1 MRPLFA
7 AAACAFA
14 VAGSVLVTGVPAAA
28 QAQQWNDER
37 TMALVDAAIARRAAQ
52 LADSG
57 LANYRATAHGSL
69 TFLGQ
74 VGEGFPDPPKVVRTD
89 ELAVEVYW
97 RAPNQS
103 KQLIVGRRDSL
114 LLPADIQYHTDHLAI
129 VQNNFPSI
137 IRLGDGDEVRDV
149 PHPLSALGRTLYDF
163 AITDSLTIRTNDRVF
178 DVMMVNVRP
187 KDAARPRAV
196 GAVYL
201 DRANGT
207 VVRMTFS
214 FTRAALKDEE
224 LEDVSIILENGLV
237 DGRFWLPRRQEIE
250 IRRTGSWLQFP
261 VRGIIRGRW
270 EICCVQVNAGLQPSL
285 FQGPEIASL
294 PPDRLKAYPFTGKAI
309 DAIPGDVKLA
319 GNDDVRRVQDAARAL
334 VRADALARVE
344 RTALS
349 APAISDILR
358 MNRVEGLAVGAG
370 LSRSLGNG
378 FSAGARARFGTSD
391 HAFKEVLTA
400 AWRRANGAGV
410 TLAAHDDFRSAG
422 DVAEASGVRNSIAA
436 QEFGT
441 DLTDEYRSRGLT
453 LGIEAGEH
461 LGARWSLAIDLD
473 RESPLAVH
481 AKPVSGSFLPV
492 FAADSSTEWRATVQ
506 AFHARSD
513 APLGATIELGG
524 SLSGGRNHFDGGR
537 RDGLSTWTGRISV
550 EAAIE
555 RPFGA
560 DRLVLNTTV
569 ASVLG
574 ALAPAQDLVYFG
586 GPVTGPGY
594 GYHEFGGDAGLSQRV
609 EWRHPAWT
617 MPLPLGR
624 FGPLRTWVTLVPF
637 AQAIWTGGSRPSQ
650 AGAAGWHESAGL
662 GILTFFDLLRFD
674 VARGVRNGRWTFSVD
689 FSHDLWR
696 IL

>member
-28 QAQQWNDER
+28 HAQQWNDER
-37 TMALVDAAIARRAAQ
+37 TMAMVDVAIARRAAQ

-57 LANYRATAHGSL
+57 LANYHATAHGSL

-114 LLPADIQYHTDHLAI
+114 MLPADIQYHTDHLAI

-149 PHPLSALGRTLYDF
+149 PHPLSAFGRTIYDF
-163 AITDSLTIRTNDRVF
+163 AIADSLTIRTNDRVF

-187 KDAARPRAV
+187 KDATKARAV

-224 LEDVSIILENGLV
+224 LEDVSVILENGLV

-270 EICCVQVNAGLQPSL
+270 EICCVEVNTGVQPSFFL
-285 FQGPEIASL
+285 GPEVVTL
-294 PPDRLKAYPFTGKAI
+294 PQDRLKAYPFTGLAI

-349 APAISDILR
+349 APAISDVLR

-370 LSRSLGNG
+370 LSRSLGSG
-378 FSAGARARFGTSD
+378 FSAGARARFGTAD

-400 AWRRANGAGV
+400 EWRRASGAGV

-422 DVAEASGVRNSIAA
+422 DAAEASGVRNSIAA

-441 DLTDEYRSRGLT
+441 DLTDDYKSRGFT
-453 LGIEAGEH
+453 LAIDAGERF
-461 LGARWSLAIDLD
+461 GARWRLAIDLG

-481 AKPVSGSFLPV
+481 AKPVSGAFQPA
-492 FAADSSTEWRATVQ
+492 FAADSTTAWRATVQ
-506 AFHARSD
+506 GFHARND
-513 APLGATIELGG
+513 GPFGTTVELGG
-524 SLSGGRNHFDGGR
+524 SLSVAHTNFDGGLR
-537 RDGLSTWTGRISV
+537 RGLSNWTGRVSAA
-550 EAAIE
+550 AAIE

-560 DRLVLNTTV
+560 DRLVLNTT
-569 ASVLG
+569 AATVLG
-574 ALAPAQDLVYFG
+574 AFAPSQDLVYFG

-594 GYHEFGGDAGLSQRV
+594 GYHEFGGDAGVSQRV

-624 FGPLRTWVTLVPF
+624 FGPLRTSVTLVPF
-637 AQAIWTGGSRPSQ
+637 AQAVWMDASRPGQ
-650 AGAAGWHESAGL
+650 AVSAGWHESAGL
-662 GILTFFDLLRFD
+662 GVLTFFDLLRFD
-674 VARGVRNGRWTFSVD
+674 VAHGVRGGRWTFSVD
-689 FSHDLWR
+689 FTHDLWR
-696 IL
+696 IF

>member
-1 MRPLFA
+1 M
-7 AAACAFA
+7 
-14 VAGSVLVTGVPAAA
+14 TGVPAAA
-28 QAQQWNDER
+28 HAQQWNDER

-74 VGEGFPDPPKVVRTD
+74 VGQGFPDPPKVVRTD

-149 PHPLSALGRTLYDF
+149 PHPLSALGRTIYDF
-163 AITDSLTIRTNDRVF
+163 AITDSLTIRTNDRAF
-178 DVMMVNVRP
+178 DVVMVNVRP
-187 KDAARPRAV
+187 KDPSQPRAV

-250 IRRTGSWLQFP
+250 IRRTGSWLEFP

-270 EICCVQVNAGLQPSL
+270 EICCVEVNTGVQASF
-285 FQGPEIASL
+285 FQGPEIVSL

-358 MNRVEGLAVGAG
+358 VNRIEGLAVGGGAFAE
-370 LSRSLGNG
+370 SRQWILGRR
-378 FSAGARARFGTSD
+378 ARAIRHRGSRVQGSAD
-391 HAFKEVLTA
+391 RGVA
-400 AWRRANGAGV
+400 ARERRRRHDRRARRLPFRGRRTGGERRPQQHRGPGIRHGPDGRLPVARIHAGHRHGR
-410 TLAAHDDFRSAG
+410 AARRAMESLDRHGPA
-422 DVAEASGVRNSIAA
+422 VAAVRA
-436 QEFGT
+436 
-441 DLTDEYRSRGLT
+441 R
-453 LGIEAGEH
+453 EAGERCVPARVRRGLGH
-461 LGARWSLAIDLD
+461 GVARDRAGVPRAERRTARRDDRAGRVAVGGARRLRRRPARRPLELD
-473 RESPLAVH
+473 R
-481 AKPVSGSFLPV
+481 
-492 FAADSSTEWRATVQ
+492 ADLGRRRRSS
-506 AFHARSD
+506 ARS
-513 APLGATIELGG
+513 ARTG
-524 SLSGGRNHFDGGR
+524 SC
-537 RDGLSTWTGRISV
+537 
-550 EAAIE
+550 
-555 RPFGA
+555 
-560 DRLVLNTTV
+560 
-569 ASVLG
+569 
-574 ALAPAQDLVYFG
+574 
-586 GPVTGPGY
+586 
-594 GYHEFGGDAGLSQRV
+594 
-609 EWRHPAWT
+609 
-617 MPLPLGR
+617 
-624 FGPLRTWVTLVPF
+624 
-637 AQAIWTGGSRPSQ
+637 
-650 AGAAGWHESAGL
+650 
-662 GILTFFDLLRFD
+662 
-674 VARGVRNGRWTFSVD
+674 
-689 FSHDLWR
+689 
-696 IL
+696 

>member
-1 MRPLFA
+1 
-7 AAACAFA
+7 
-14 VAGSVLVTGVPAAA
+14 
-28 QAQQWNDER
+28 
-37 TMALVDAAIARRAAQ
+37 
-52 LADSG
+52 
-57 LANYRATAHGSL
+57 TAHGSL

-114 LLPADIQYHTDHLAI
+114 MLPADIQYHTDHLAI

-149 PHPLSALGRTLYDF
+149 PHPLSSLGRTIYDY

-187 KDAARPRAV
+187 KDATRPRAV

-270 EICCVQVNAGLQPSL
+270 EICCVQVNASLQPPF
-285 FQGPEIASL
+285 FQGPEIISL
-294 PPDRLKAYPFTGKAI
+294 PPERLKQYPFTGKAI

-319 GNDDVRRVQDAARAL
+319 GNDDVRRVQDAAREL

-349 APAISDILR
+349 APAISDVVR
-358 MNRVEGLAVGAG
+358 MNRVEGLAIGAG

-400 AWRRANGAGV
+400 AWQRANGAGV
-410 TLAAHDDFRSAG
+410 TFVAHDDFRSAG
-422 DVAEASGVRNSIAA
+422 DEAETSGVRNSIAA

-441 DLTDEYRSRGLT
+441 DLTDEYRSRGFRLE
-453 LGIEAGEH
+453 LDAGER

-473 RESPLAVH
+473 RQSPSAVH
-481 AKPVSGSFLPV
+481 AKPVSGAFQPA
-492 FAADSSTEWRATVQ
+492 FAADSATEWRATVR
-506 AFHARSD
+506 AFHARGD
-513 APLGATIELGG
+513 AALGGTVEAGG
-524 SLSGGRNHFDGGR
+524 SLSVSRNHFDGGPQS
-537 RDGLSTWTGRISV
+537 GLAVWAGRISA
-550 EAAIE
+550 EAAFE

-560 DRLVLNTTV
+560 DRLALNATA
-569 ASVLG
+569 ASALG
-574 ALAPAQDLVYFG
+574 AHVPAQDLVYFG
-586 GPVTGPGY
+586 GPASGPGY
-594 GYHEFGGDAGLSQRV
+594 GYHEFGGELGASGRV
-609 EWRHPAWT
+609 EWRHPAFAL
-617 MPLPLGR
+617 PVPLGR
-624 FGPLRTWVTLVPF
+624 FGPLRTSVTLAPF
-637 AQAIWTGGSRPSQ
+637 VQAVWMGASHPGQVR
-650 AGAAGWHESAGL
+650 AAGWHDSVGL
-662 GILTFFDLLRFD
+662 GVLSFFDLLRFD

-689 FSHDLWR
+689 FTRDLWR